1 VTTDTFLCAPAGA
14 TTSPNGIGGTPMGG
28 KYQIQD
34 GDTLWGLAQWFYGDG
49 RLNRVLA
56 EINYLSNPDYL
67 VVGQELEIPYVTFRH
82 QVKPGDTTRKLAQ
95 HYYNDDLMAPVIEVA
110 NHAGQRDLIVGEW
123 LLIPDLANAGHH
135 TVVDGETWG
144 VLAERWY
151 GGFGLWPVIA
161 VANNMIDAD
170 PQPGQVIIQPLLN
183 RRHKVVAGDTLW
195 ELANHNY
202 GDGGVD
208 RTLTLVKMVAAAN
221 LLDDPDY
228 ITVGEVIFFPS
239 FELGG

>member
-1 VTTDTFLCAPAGA
+1 
-14 TTSPNGIGGTPMGG
+14 M

-34 GDTLWGLAQWFYGDG
+34 GDTLWRLAQWFYGDG
-49 RLNRVLA
+49 RLNRVLV

-82 QVKPGDTTRKLAQ
+82 QVTPGDTRRKLAQ
-95 HYYNDDLMAPVIEVA
+95 HYYNDELMAPVIEVA
-110 NHAGQRDLIVGEW
+110 NHAGQRDLVVGEW

-135 TVVDGETWG
+135 TVVDGETLV

-151 GGFGLWPVIA
+151 GEPGLWPVIA
-161 VANNMIDAD
+161 VANNMINTD
-170 PQPGQVIIQPLLN
+170 PQPGQVLIRPLLN
-183 RRHKVVAGDTLW
+183 RRHNVVAGDTLW
-195 ELANHNY
+195 ELANHHY

-221 LLDDPDY
+221 LHDNPDH
-228 ITVGEVIFFPS
+228 ITVGQVIFFPS

>member
-1 VTTDTFLCAPAGA
+1 
-14 TTSPNGIGGTPMGG
+14 MGG

-34 GDTLWGLAQWFYGDG
+34 GDTLWGLAKWFYGDG
-49 RLNRVLA
+49 RLHRVLA
-56 EINYLSNPDYL
+56 ETNYLSNPDYL

-82 QVKPGDTTRKLAQ
+82 QVTAGDTTRKLAQ

-135 TVVDGETWG
+135 TVVAGETWE

-151 GGFGLWPVIA
+151 GEFGLWPVIA
-161 VANNMIDAD
+161 VANNMVDTD
-170 PQPGQVIIQPLLN
+170 PQPGQVLIQPWLN
-183 RRHKVVAGDTLW
+183 RRHRVVTGDTLW
-195 ELANHNY
+195 ELATHNY

-208 RTLTLVKMVAAAN
+208 RTLTLVKVVAAAN
-221 LLDDPDY
+221 LLAEPDY

>member
-1 VTTDTFLCAPAGA
+1 
-14 TTSPNGIGGTPMGG
+14 MGG

-34 GDTLWGLAQWFYGDG
+34 GDTLWRLAEWFYGDG
-49 RLNRVLA
+49 RLHRVLV

-67 VVGQELEIPYVTFRH
+67 VVGQELEIPYVTYRH
-82 QVKPGDTTRKLAQ
+82 QVAAGDTARKLAQ
-95 HYYNDDLMAPVIEVA
+95 HYYNDELMAPVIEVA

-123 LLIPDLANAGHH
+123 LLIPDLANADHH
-135 TVVDGETWG
+135 TVVDGETWE

-151 GGFGLWPVIA
+151 GESGLWPVIA
-161 VANNMIDAD
+161 VANNVTNTD
-170 PQPGQVIIQPLLN
+170 PEPGQVLARPWLN
-183 RRHKVVAGDTLW
+183 RRQRVVAGDTLW
-195 ELANHNY
+195 ELANQNY

-221 LLDDPDY
+221 LLPDPDE
-228 ITVGEVIFFPS
+228 ITVGQMIFFPS